1 MVQGDGE
8 HERPR
13 LRIAEVLRSLNRIG
27 GSSAARLRIVAG
39 PLGPG
44 LEIPAGGP
52 QVDAHDSERALDPG
66 RVQRIGN
73 RDLAELHVAVRLET
87 RFLDARER
95 ARRVALPVPVLP
107 DRDGHPRSRT
117 DNRPVE
123 PADLSE
129 DLRIPGR
136 RRTVAEP
143 HMPVVYTRPM
153 APLCTLPILR

>member
-52 QVDAHDSERALDPG
+52 QVDAPDSERALDPG

-95 ARRVALPVPVLP
+95 ARRFALPASVLP
-107 DRDGHPRSRT
+107 DRDGHSRSRT
-117 DNRPVE
+117 VNPSVE
-123 PADLSE
+123 PATLSE
-129 DLRIPGR
+129 DLSIRLR
-136 RRTVAEP
+136 C
-143 HMPVVYTRPM
+143 RPFAGTPQLEASM
-153 APLCTLPILR
+153 R